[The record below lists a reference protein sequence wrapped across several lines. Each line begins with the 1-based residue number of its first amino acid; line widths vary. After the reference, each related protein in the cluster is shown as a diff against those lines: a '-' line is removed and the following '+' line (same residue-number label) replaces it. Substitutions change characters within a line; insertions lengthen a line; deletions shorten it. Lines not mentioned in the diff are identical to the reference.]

1 MQSIDFQGI
10 KFVADK
16 ALSPIPIEVLASVE
30 SRLGFTFPDDYRE
43 FITTIGAG
51 YYIDF
56 HLQIWPPQ
64 MIVDDFLPEAQD
76 RLAEF
81 WFWDDSPEILTQ
93 AQAVECVPLFG
104 SDDGDDIL
112 FHPSDRSR
120 WFILQHDVEDETVI
134 VVHSFQE
141 LCRFYLQRYEELKA
155 PYRFSPD
162 ELEAD

>member
-10 KFVADK
+10 TFVADK
-16 ALSPIPIEVLASVE
+16 ALCPIPIEVLASVE

-51 YYIDF
+51 HTEF
-56 HLQIWPPQ
+56 HLRIWPPQ
-64 MIVDDFLPEAQD
+64 MIVDDFLREAQD
-76 RLAEF
+76 RLAEC

-104 SDDGDDIL
+104 SDDGDEVL

-120 WFILQHDVEDETVI
+120 WFLLQHDVEDETVI
-134 VVHSFQE
+134 VVRSFQE
-141 LCRFYLQRYEELKA
+141 VCRFYLQRYEELQE
-155 PYRFSPD
+155 PYGF
-162 ELEAD
+162 EVWTG